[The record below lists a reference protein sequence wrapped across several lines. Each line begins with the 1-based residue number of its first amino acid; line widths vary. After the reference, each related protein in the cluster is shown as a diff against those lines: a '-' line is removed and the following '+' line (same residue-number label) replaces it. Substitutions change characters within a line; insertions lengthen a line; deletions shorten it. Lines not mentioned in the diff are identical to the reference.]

1 MPRAR
6 AVLAQAAAA
15 AVRALSLALL
25 LCCCGVVASCGS
37 RPTVHDLGRHDS
49 VRFLDRVVL
58 GDRQLIVVPDERW
71 ERDPTT
77 GVWSFRALARFYC
90 VILKVPDGEL
100 SFRFLPDE
108 PTSRLS
114 FTASWDGVPILDE
127 PQRPSLEGS
136 TLRIPARLVTTG
148 FHTLRVERVGKA
160 DPADLR
166 DQHDNRFA
174 EVSYAAGSSCY
185 SFSLDDVD
193 RERYIGMLAAREV
206 TGLGPQKM
214 TGCLFEGPR
223 TAVAELELKISGR
236 VSFVVE
242 NNSPAPARFSLAV
255 GHRAVTQMVAPAARD
270 DIDVAVEPGLRELRL
285 GVAGLDG
292 GLFLWGAPELVAD
305 EPSSAVP
312 IVLVT
317 LDTTRRD
324 ALSPYGGPSAATPR
338 LEGFAGRA
346 TVFENAWAASP
357 WTLPSHASI
366 FTGLYPYR
374 HGAGVWEDHLTARH
388 ETIAT
393 LLGAEG
399 YLTAGFAGG
408 ALSSAV
414 WGVARGF
421 QLYRDPEGFETK
433 GNRLIDAVEE
443 TLARH
448 HPRQLFLFVNLFDP
462 HALYRAPA
470 KFEQRFA
477 VASARERIEHLPVWS
492 ELAARSGGEG
502 ALRRLIA
509 GEAELTP
516 DGIAFLR
523 AAYLAEVAF
532 MDQQIGRLMAVLD
545 RHGLLEPALVILVA
559 DHGELIGEGG
569 FLSHGCRLDPELME
583 VPLII
588 KWPGQRQ
595 GHRAPQ
601 LVSHVDLFATMLAA
615 AGLEVITRDGL
626 PLSSGDM
633 SHLDGR
639 TRVYMEE
646 HESRVHPLF
655 ENMMIAPHLYGIQ
668 QAGWRE
674 LLWEGGASCATGGPG
689 SWHGAACAVG
699 WEERLA
705 ALGSLV
711 SLPADRGV
719 SSAGEQLS
727 DAERQSLEAL
737 GYVH

>member
-1 MPRAR
+1 M
-6 AVLAQAAAA
+6 
-15 AVRALSLALL
+15 
-25 LCCCGVVASCGS
+25 
-37 RPTVHDLGRHDS
+37 
-49 VRFLDRVVL
+49 
-58 GDRQLIVVPDERW
+58 
-71 ERDPTT
+71 
-77 GVWSFRALARFYC
+77 ARFYC
-90 VILKVPDGEL
+90 LVQEVPDGEL
-100 SFRFLPDE
+100 TFHFVPDE
-108 PTSRLS
+108 QTSRLS
-114 FTASWDGVPILDE
+114 FTASWDGTAILDQPE
-127 PQRPSLEGS
+127 RPSLEGS
-136 TLRIPARLVTTG
+136 TLKIPARLVTPG
-148 FHTLRVERVGKA
+148 LHTLQVDRVARA
-160 DPADLR
+160 DPPDLSHR
-166 DQHDNRFA
+166 YDNRFA
-174 EVSYAAGSSCY
+174 EISYVAGSYRY

-214 TGCLFEGPR
+214 TGCLFDGPR
-223 TAVAELELKISGR
+223 SAVAEIEVESGGR

-242 NNSPAPARFSLAV
+242 NNSSAPARFSLAV
-255 GHRAVTQMVAPAARD
+255 DRSSVTRMVAPGALD
-270 DIDVAVEPGLRELRL
+270 DIDVAVEPGLSELRL
-285 GVAGLDG
+285 EVVGVED
-292 GLFLWGAPELVAD
+292 GLFLWGAPDLVTD
-305 EPSSAVP
+305 EPPNAVP

-338 LEGFAGRA
+338 LEAFARRA

-388 ETIAT
+388 ETTAT

-399 YLTAGFAGG
+399 YFTAGFAGG

-443 TLARH
+443 TLSRH

-477 VASARERIEHLPVWS
+477 VASARERIEHLPVWA
-492 ELAARSGGEG
+492 ELAARRGGEG

-545 RHGLLEPALVILVA
+545 RYGLLEPALVIVVA
-559 DHGELIGEGG
+559 DHGELLGEGG
-569 FLSHGCRLDPELME
+569 FLSHGCRLDPQLME
-583 VPLII
+583 VPLVI

-595 GHRAPQ
+595 GRRVPQ

-615 AGLEVITRDGL
+615 AGLEVIVRDGL

-633 SHLDGR
+633 THLDGR
-639 TRVYMEE
+639 TTVYMEE
-646 HESRVHPLF
+646 HESRIHPLF
-655 ENMMIAPHLYGIQ
+655 ENMAIAPHLYGIQ
-668 QAGWRE
+668 QRSWRE
-674 LLWEGGASCATGGPG
+674 VLWEGGGSCATGVPG
-689 SWHGAACAVG
+689 SWRDAACTVA

-705 ALGSLV
+705 ELGRLV
-711 SLPADRGV
+711 ALPADRGV
-719 SSAGEQLS
+719 NSAGDQLS
-727 DAERQSLEAL
+727 DTERQALEAL
-737 GYVH
+737 GYLR